1 MRALPLS
8 LLLVLASSCGAQFAP
23 ETLVD
28 SLRILSVT
36 SDPPEVRPGEGSTL
50 SVLYGDPT
58 RVGQP
63 STVIWVGCEP
73 DPLDLNR
80 NACNDASLLIKPSTI
95 TSYPEGLKLLGFS
108 QKAVYSATPGVFD
121 VLAPDDVIRQAG
133 SIGQVIV
140 IVIAEEISVNLMGDE
155 LTKVFQRIENKELP
169 TAIALTRIVVSE
181 KQDEATR
188 NHNPE
193 IRTLTFN
200 GAALPVGARLLVH
213 AGEEVQLGVE
223 VPESSRERYVE
234 KQPTGDV
241 SKQEVVV
248 GAWYSSGGR
257 FSKER
262 FDVTDTAPT
271 VYTAPGSMKFPED
284 PVPEKRS
291 GQLWLV
297 VRDNRGAQSYQQFR
311 TFVCDETQPT
321 PVVKSLMPPASA
333 TDPVVVLGDNLQ
345 KATDVVI
352 GDYALVNGAFSSAQ
366 GGFVGFLPEGL
377 PAGTYPVR
385 VRGQNCSD
393 TATGLTFTVP

>member
-1 MRALPLS
+1 MKRALLC
-8 LLLVLASSCGAQFAP
+8 VLALSGCGVEFTP

-28 SLRILSVT
+28 SLRIMAVT

-63 STVIWVGCEP
+63 TTVIWVGCEP

-108 QKAVYSATPGVFD
+108 QKATYSATPGVFD
-121 VLAPDDVIRQAG
+121 VLAPDDLVRQNG

-140 IVIAEEISVNLMGDE
+140 IVIAEEVSVNLMDDE
-155 LTKVFQRIENKELP
+155 LKKVFERIENKELP

-181 KQDEATR
+181 KTVEAAR

-193 IRTLTFN
+193 IRTLTFD
-200 GAALPVGARLLVH
+200 GAPLPIGARLQVK
-213 AGEEVQLGVE
+213 AGQKVSLGVE
-223 VPESSRERYVE
+223 VTEASREQYTE
-234 KQPTGDV
+234 QQPTGPV
-241 SKQEVVV
+241 EKQEVVV

-262 FDVTDTAPT
+262 FDVTDPAPT
-271 VYTAPGSMKFPED
+271 VFTAPGSAEFPED

-297 VRDNRGAQSYQQFR
+297 VRDNRGAQAYEQFR
-311 TFVCDETQPT
+311 YYVCDEALPT
-321 PVVKSLMPPASA
+321 PTVSLITPPASA
-333 TDPVVVLGDNLQ
+333 TDPVVVTGENLQ
-345 KATDVVI
+345 RALDVTI
-352 GDYALVNGAFSSAQ
+352 GDYALVNGTYSSAQ
-366 GGFVGFLPEGL
+366 GGFVGFLPAELG
-377 PAGTYPVR
+377 PGTYPVR
-385 VRGQNCSD
+385 VRGQNCSATD
-393 TATGLTFTVP
+393 TGLTFTVN